1 MYVHIIQA
9 CLKNTLTDSA
19 SQRHAYSNIFTRLAG
34 RTVHYYYVRC
44 QWCLLLLLVVDAEH
58 IELFV
63 PNSCNMQQK
72 SSVRGETKEEK
83 IICTQIAARF

>member
-1 MYVHIIQA
+1 MSVV
-9 CLKNTLTDSA
+9 
-19 SQRHAYSNIFTRLAG
+19 G
-34 RTVHYYYVRC
+34 
-44 QWCLLLLLVVDAEH
+44 CLLLLVVVDAEH

-83 IICTQIAARF
+83 INMHTNCGSFLRHTTSGTSTGTFAKFSCQ